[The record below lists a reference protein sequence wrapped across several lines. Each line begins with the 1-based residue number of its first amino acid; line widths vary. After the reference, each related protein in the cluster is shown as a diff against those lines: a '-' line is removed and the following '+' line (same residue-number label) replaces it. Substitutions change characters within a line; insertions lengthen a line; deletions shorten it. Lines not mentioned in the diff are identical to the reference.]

1 MLATKHINKVTLSNF
16 VFFFLFFF
24 LYTIRKKTLILSL
37 VSINYKQELVISN
50 GGGSKRLYLQALKIL
65 LICLV
70 IFVVVVVVVCF
81 ACFIVVF
88 CSFLFNCC
96 KDLFLDIFY
105 ILTIISFKSEAI
117 YKYTLERIGYCAVTK
132 SYMLYIV
139 NTFPLCCSP
148 LQRSVRRS
156 FVPVQKSP

>member
-16 VFFFLFFF
+16 V
-24 LYTIRKKTLILSL
+24 YHSKEY
-37 VSINYKQELVISN
+37 INFKFGVDQLQIGASN
-50 GGGSKRLYLQALKIL
+50 LEWWWLQAPLFTSTEIL

-81 ACFIVVF
+81 PCFIVVF

-139 NTFPLCCSP
+139 NTFPICCSP

-156 FVPVQKSP
+156 FVSV

>member
-16 VFFFLFFF
+16 VFFVCFFF

-50 GGGSKRLYLQALKIL
+50 GSKRLYLQALKIL

>member
-37 VSINYKQELVISN
+37 VSINYKQEQVISN
-50 GGGSKRLYLQALKIL
+50 GGGSKRLYLKALKIL

-70 IFVVVVVVVCF
+70 IFVVVVVCF

-88 CSFLFNCC
+88 CSFSFNCC

-117 YKYTLERIGYCAVTK
+117 YKYTLERIGDCAVTK
-132 SYMLYIV
+132 SLSLIHI
-139 NTFPLCCSP
+139 
-148 LQRSVRRS
+148 
-156 FVPVQKSP
+156 